1 MYVRLISTF
10 LSIYSSNIGV
20 PEKTTEGILFC
31 PVEYTISNSG
41 AEKVGSRCYLNIY
54 IYYMCIH
61 SYAYW
66 VIIFTFHLVD
76 WLKRTRIS
84 TEKNIS
90 LPSDLENI
98 LQ

>member
-41 AEKVGSRCYLNIY
+41 AEKVGSRCYLKIYILFVYTFIHILGYNIY
-54 IYYMCIH
+54 FLF
-61 SYAYW
+61 S
-66 VIIFTFHLVD
+66 
-76 WLKRTRIS
+76 
-84 TEKNIS
+84 
-90 LPSDLENI
+90 
-98 LQ
+98 